1 MPNIIK
7 YFGYESTTSVLKNI
21 SGQFEKKKIILL
33 HLAGKV
39 YTWGRNVDGQLG
51 NGSRKE
57 VHTPTSISINL
68 VMQSMENEVLSCS
81 IKHITCGGDFSL
93 AMDES
98 GKIWA
103 WGTNVQGQ
111 VSYHILC
118 VGRSSE
124 VRRTGQTKYEQPWA
138 EIFSSVKLY

>member
-1 MPNIIK
+1 MSNIIK

-111 VSYHILC
+111 VSYHIL
-118 VGRSSE
+118 VRRSCE
-124 VRRTGQTKYEQPWA
+124 VRTGQTKYEQPWA